1 MCTLFNAGSE
11 EKYKYLYSWIYH
23 NNIYNSGK
31 KKQKPTI
38 RAFMPMEYNKGI
50 KTHVFKENVNNM
62 PINEKVGPNKQNNP
76 SVSFKK
82 YHTYMHT

>member
-1 MCTLFNAGSE
+1 
-11 EKYKYLYSWIYH
+11 
-23 NNIYNSGK
+23 
-31 KKQKPTI
+31 
-38 RAFMPMEYNKGI
+38 MEYNKGI